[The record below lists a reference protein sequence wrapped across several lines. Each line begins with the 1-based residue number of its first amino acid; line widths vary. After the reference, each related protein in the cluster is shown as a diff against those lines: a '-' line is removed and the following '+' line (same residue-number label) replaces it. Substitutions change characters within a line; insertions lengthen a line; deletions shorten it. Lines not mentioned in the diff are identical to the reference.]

1 MQSGSRPRSR
11 TWARWSVCLIAAVI
25 GLVTEAARCG
35 DWPQWRGPMATGV
48 CREKDL
54 PLSWGPKDGAGVLW
68 KAKLPDSD
76 DANSSPI
83 VWRDRVFVTTTK
95 GAGHRVACF
104 RASDGKGLW
113 QTRIGAGPFRSKDTR
128 GGGLADATPATD
140 GQRVYVLFG
149 TAVLAAL
156 KCDDGKIVWKQ
167 PLKKH
172 AFDVTTGS
180 SPILAGGSLILFSGL
195 TDKTSNITAYDPKT
209 GRVKWETPLPKIGFG
224 HSTPAITSVGG
235 RLQLIVSVNDKAAG
249 LLGVDPASGKILW
262 SAPGDGETASPAVG
276 SDMIY
281 CDSGRGGSDGYAVD
295 LTKAAAGGQIAL
307 KWKLSK
313 PSQELSSPI
322 IMGKYLYRLGSGGK
336 LLCRKLADGSE
347 VYRKRLDVTSRWAS
361 PIATADGRVYFATAG
376 KSVVIQAGPTFKV
389 LAVNDLGDASNAS
402 PAVANGRIFLK
413 GRKYLYCIAKGDP
426 ASRTSTAAAPTR
438 PETAPQGK
446 WVCMLQ
452 GWAGRHGSASI
463 DGAGC
468 DVGVARASCPWN
480 LEKHAGFATF
490 GPRARCPCHL
500 PGPQRSRDKVVAP
513 RRQRRADR

>member
-1 MQSGSRPRSR
+1 MQIGSRRRSR
-11 TWARWSVCLIAAVI
+11 TWASWSVCFIAGMI
-25 GLVTEAARCG
+25 GLVSEAARCG
-35 DWPQWRGPMATGV
+35 DWPQWRGPKATGV

-54 PLSWGPKDGAGVLW
+54 PLSWGPKEGAGVLW

-113 QTRIGAGPFRSKDTR
+113 QTRIAAGPRRPKDTR
-128 GGGLADATPATD
+128 GGGLADPTPATD

-149 TAVLAAL
+149 TAVLAAMNF
-156 KCDDGKIVWKQ
+156 DDGKIAWKQ

-361 PIATADGRVYFATAG
+361 PIATADGRIYFATAG
-376 KSVVIQAGPTFKV
+376 KSVVIQAGPTFKT
-389 LAVNDLGDASNAS
+389 LAVNDLGDASHAS
-402 PAVANGRIFLK
+402 PAFSNGRIFLK
-413 GRKYLYCIAKGDP
+413 GRKYLYCIAKGGP
-426 ASRTSTAAAPTR
+426 GGRTSAAAAPTR
-438 PETAPQGK
+438 PKTAPQGK
-446 WVCMLQ
+446 WVRMDST
-452 GWAGRHGSASI
+452 GKATS
-463 DGAGC
+463 GC
-468 DVGVARASCPWN
+468 
-480 LEKHAGFATF
+480 
-490 GPRARCPCHL
+490 
-500 PGPQRSRDKVVAP
+500 
-513 RRQRRADR
+513 